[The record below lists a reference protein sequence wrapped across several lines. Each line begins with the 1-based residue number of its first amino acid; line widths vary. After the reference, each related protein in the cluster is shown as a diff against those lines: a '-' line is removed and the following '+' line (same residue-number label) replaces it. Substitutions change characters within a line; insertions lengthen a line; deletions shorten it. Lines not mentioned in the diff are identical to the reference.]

1 MASWRVMVVGGGGRE
16 HALAWRLARDPE
28 VDEVLV
34 APGNQGI
41 GRAARCIAVADSDAD
56 GLIAASFAHAIDL
69 VVIGPEV
76 PLAAGVADRL
86 RAAGLAVYGPG
97 AEAARLESSKWHAK
111 QLMRECGVAT
121 ARAEVFTALAPA
133 REALARFE
141 PPWVLKADGLAA
153 GKGVLVTRD
162 QGEAVSFL
170 ADCLGGVRFGGAG
183 RSVVLEECL
192 EGEEVSVMA
201 VACGAAFVVLPS
213 ARDYKRAFD
222 ADRGPNTGGMGA
234 CAPSPAFDP
243 ERASRVAHEVLGPV
257 LARLEARGTP
267 FRGTLYAGLM
277 LTARGPMVV
286 EFNCRFGDPE
296 TQVVLPLVEGRFAAL
311 LAGAAAGSFDPEV
324 AASIRPAEGAT
335 VAVAIV
341 DQDYPGALRGGGRIE
356 GLERLT
362 RRDDLHVFHAAD
374 AFEQGEWTVRGGR
387 AAWVVA
393 RAATHAEARARVYG
407 AVDTLTGSGWR
418 YRSDI
423 AAGLGGRERSAL
435 ARAADGG
442 GA

>member
-1 MASWRVMVVGGGGRE
+1 MARWRVMVVGAGGRE

-34 APGNQGI
+34 APGNDGL
-41 GRAARCIAVADSDAD
+41 GRSARRIAVADCDAD
-56 GLIAASFAHAIDL
+56 GLIAASLAHAIDL

-76 PLAAGVADRL
+76 PLAAGVADRM

-97 AEAARLESSKWHAK
+97 AEAARLESSKWYAK
-111 QLMRECGVAT
+111 RLMRECGVAT
-121 ARAEVFTALAPA
+121 ARAELFTALDPA

-153 GKGVLVTRD
+153 GKGVMVTPD
-162 QGEAVSFL
+162 LGEAGSFI
-170 ADCLGGVRFGGAG
+170 ADCLEGVRFGAAG
-183 RSVVLEECL
+183 RSVVIEEFL

-201 VACGAAFVVLPS
+201 VACGAAFVMLPS
-213 ARDYKRAFD
+213 ARDYKRAYD
-222 ADRGPNTGGMGA
+222 ADHGPNTGGMGA
-234 CAPSPAFDP
+234 CAPSPAFEP
-243 ERASRVAHEVLGPV
+243 GRAARVADEVLGPV
-257 LARLEARGTP
+257 LGRLDALGTP

-324 AASIRPAEGAT
+324 VASIRPASGAT

-341 DQDYPGALRGGGRIE
+341 DQDYPLAPRGGGRIE
-356 GLERLT
+356 GLDRLA
-362 RRDDLHVFHAAD
+362 RRDDLHVFHAAA
-374 AFEQGEWTVRGGR
+374 AFERGEWTVRGGR

-407 AVDTLTGSGWR
+407 AIGTLSGNGWR
-418 YRSDI
+418 CRSDI
-423 AAGLGGRERSAL
+423 AAGVGRGERSAL